1 MLAACMAYFDNNSTT
16 PPYREV
22 IEAIGNAHEVGWANP
37 SSPHRA
43 GAQVRTF
50 LENAREGFAH
60 SFGVSA
66 DRLIFTSG
74 ATEAN
79 NSIVAWVANQQ
90 FCTGKIAMVSS
101 IEHPSIIEP
110 VSNAFLNRVVQ
121 IPVNRNGLVEIENV
135 AELIQTKRPGFVSVL
150 AAHNETGVLQ
160 PWMEIAQLCKEFG
173 IWFHCDATQWCGK
186 LSPLGFDQC
195 SSFSFSAH
203 KFGGPKGVGGFF
215 AQEPIRWIRGGG
227 QEMESRG
234 GTENFPS
241 IEGMRI
247 AWKQTEEKSPFRKK
261 GEKERNNFE
270 KKVKEL
276 LPEICITGENAPRLW
291 NTSFLRLPQFDNL
304 SWLSKLDKMGHSLST
319 GSACSTARQESSGL
333 AKAIGLSPSQS
344 RRLIRVSSWFGTKK
358 KDWSGLVES
367 LEISYN
373 ELLEDQKRS
382 GLISLP

>member
-1 MLAACMAYFDNNSTT
+1 
-16 PPYREV
+16 
-22 IEAIGNAHEVGWANP
+22 
-37 SSPHRA
+37 
-43 GAQVRTF
+43 
-50 LENAREGFAH
+50 
-60 SFGVSA
+60 
-66 DRLIFTSG
+66 
-74 ATEAN
+74 
-79 NSIVAWVANQQ
+79 
-90 FCTGKIAMVSS
+90 MVSS

-150 AAHNETGVLQ
+150 AAHNETIFQ
-160 PWMEIAQLCKEFG
+160 TPCKVEQFPSMAVKLR
-173 IWFHCDATQWCGK
+173 FHCDATQWCGK

-261 GEKERNNFE
+261 GEKERKNFE

-276 LPEICITGENAPRLW
+276 LQKYA
-291 NTSFLRLPQFDNL
+291 
-304 SWLSKLDKMGHSLST
+304 
-319 GSACSTARQESSGL
+319 
-333 AKAIGLSPSQS
+333 
-344 RRLIRVSSWFGTKK
+344 
-358 KDWSGLVES
+358 S
-367 LEISYN
+367 LEKMLRGCGIPPFCCFHN
-373 ELLEDQKRS
+373 
-382 GLISLP
+382 LIT